1 MAFRPPLDA
10 LDPDADHPD
19 VMMKEEEEEEE
30 GQARSST
37 AIIVHPLSMYSGGAT
52 SPIYSP
58 ADWLRAAVAFRRDE
72 MQRLLEHQQAQQQQL
87 DGLAA
92 EAEAKRA
99 PALLDYTCDDNVR
112 SILGFLDGVSLCR
125 ARRVNRYFHRLGDN
139 DAFWLNLCRAE
150 WCISPEQLT
159 TRPASFQEL
168 YKYACR
174 SLKVLIRDLVEE
186 QCLTSLQASFRIPR
200 EAAMMITR
208 GASTV

>member
-1 MAFRPPLDA
+1 MAFAEGLPLVA
-10 LDPDADHPD
+10 LRPDAERADEMEDQPP
-19 VMMKEEEEEEE
+19 
-30 GQARSST
+30 RST

-52 SPIYSP
+52 SLIYSP

-72 MQRLLEHQQAQQQQL
+72 MQRLIEHRQQQQQL
-87 DGLAA
+87 EDLVA
-92 EAEAKRA
+92 EPKPA
-99 PALLDYTCDDNVR
+99 PALLDYTCDENVR

-125 ARRVNRYFHRLGDN
+125 ARRVNRYFHRLGGSED
-139 DAFWLNLCRAE
+139 FWFNLCRAE

-159 TRPASFQEL
+159 PRPASFQEL

-200 EAAMMITR
+200 EAAVMITR